1 MSHCISIVCA
11 CCGPVGLFRVGC
23 SADVLHYS
31 DILMVVMCP
40 TPIPQMNISHLRV
53 WDSPLLETSIACILK
68 ASFKEYVHIY
78 IYCMHHLG
86 FLQGVCVHTY
96 IYIYPS
102 RSVHAH
108 THILLCTKTRLK
120 PALGLLHQQPTNRL
134 QQQQPCSSSSSSS
147 RQQQPCS
154 SSSSSSPK
162 SSPSRRRG
170 EKIHSWIIAR

>member
-78 IYCMHHLG
+78 IYIAC
-86 FLQGVCVHTY
+86 
-96 IYIYPS
+96 
-102 RSVHAH
+102 
-108 THILLCTKTRLK
+108 
-120 PALGLLHQQPTNRL
+120 
-134 QQQQPCSSSSSSS
+134 
-147 RQQQPCS
+147 
-154 SSSSSSPK
+154 
-162 SSPSRRRG
+162 
-170 EKIHSWIIAR
+170 II

>member
-68 ASFKEYVHIY
+68 ASFKEYVYTHIY
-78 IYCMHHLG
+78 IYI
-86 FLQGVCVHTY
+86 LQGVCM
-96 IYIYPS
+96 
-102 RSVHAH
+102 H
-108 THILLCTKTRLK
+108 THIYSYAQRRASSQRWDCCTS
-120 PALGLLHQQPTNRL
+120 NR
-134 QQQQPCSSSSSSS
+134 PIACSSSSHAAAAAAGSSS
-147 RQQQPCS
+147 HAAAAAAAAQIRP
-154 SSSSSSPK
+154 
-162 SSPSRRRG
+162 
-170 EKIHSWIIAR
+170 